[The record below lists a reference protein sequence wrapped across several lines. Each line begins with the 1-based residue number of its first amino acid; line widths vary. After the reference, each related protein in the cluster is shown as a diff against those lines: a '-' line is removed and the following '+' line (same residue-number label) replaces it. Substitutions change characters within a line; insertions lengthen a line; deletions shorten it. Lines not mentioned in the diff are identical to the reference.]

1 MMDEC
6 MFPSYHFHVLP
17 PPLGLLQHCLS
28 LGAHTSYH
36 TPLPANAPLSQPTGL
51 NAEQSLED
59 VIWPDPRSP

>member
-1 MMDEC
+1 MHVSQLSLPC
-6 MFPSYHFHVLP
+6 PPSTPGP
-17 PPLGLLQHCLS
+17 PTTLLS